1 MNISQ
6 SLIDTLE
13 TELSRLQYLT
23 KDLLD
28 SVKTKLIN
36 IKGIQREQEYE
47 AILEE
52 KKQRPQPTA
61 KKVDYRE
68 QEQSSLLS
76 KLLLGGG
83 LAAAGIGG
91 SLFSGNTEA
100 STNRDFKRNDNPA
113 PGTKPA
119 KELTQI
125 AISKEVTIE
134 GKSLLDAIS
143 VKESQ
148 GRYDVIVGMG
158 SEQGLTEEDKAANR
172 KKGYERAP
180 ATFSDFSKHPGIIG
194 MRTNNGPSTA
204 AGRYQFT
211 KTTWE
216 GLVKKHPD
224 LTNFS
229 PENQDKAAWYL
240 AQEEYLKDTGQ
251 NLQEDLETADANTFA
266 KIEESLKNRWT
277 SLTGGIETNQTNEG
291 FRQAYT
297 DALKVQQ
304 QTQTAEASEIENPQA
319 NVEPVRE
326 SPTNNNNV
334 KQIAESKQKPNV
346 KTVTNNITRETIVT
360 QLAQQT
366 VSGSDTTVSDSLP
379 SPDELKRQY
388 RSLA

>member
-1 MNISQ
+1 MNIPQ
-6 SLIDTLE
+6 NLINTLE
-13 TELSRLQYLT
+13 SELSRLQYLT

-36 IKGIQREQEYE
+36 IKSIQREQEYE

-52 KKQRPQPTA
+52 RKQRPQAIAEKTSVE
-61 KKVDYRE
+61 KE
-68 QEQSSLLS
+68 ESSLLS

-100 STNRDFKRNDNPA
+100 STNRDLKRNDN
-113 PGTKPA
+113 

-148 GRYDVIVGMG
+148 GRYDIIVGMG

-172 KKGYERAP
+172 KKGNERAP

-194 MRTNNGPSTA
+194 MRTDNGPSTA

-224 LTNFS
+224 LTDFS

-277 SLTGGIETNQTNEG
+277 SLTGGIESKQTNEG

>member
-36 IKGIQREQEYE
+36 IKSIQREQEYE

-52 KKQRPQPTA
+52 RKQRPQAIAEKTSVE
-61 KKVDYRE
+61 KEK
-68 QEQSSLLS
+68 SSLLS

-100 STNRDFKRNDNPA
+100 STNRDLKRNDN
-113 PGTKPA
+113 

-148 GRYDVIVGMG
+148 GRYDVIVGEG

-224 LTNFS
+224 LTDFS

-304 QTQTAEASEIENPQA
+304 QTQTAKASEIENPQA
-319 NVEPVRE
+319 KVEPIRE
-326 SPTNNNNV
+326 SPINNNNV

>member
-6 SLIDTLE
+6 SLIDTLK

-36 IKGIQREQEYE
+36 IKSIQREQEYE

-52 KKQRPQPTA
+52 RKQRPQSIA
-61 KKVDYRE
+61 EKVDYQE
-68 QEQSSLLS
+68 QEQSSLLN

-83 LAAAGIGG
+83 IAAGIGG

-100 STNRDFKRNDNPA
+100 STNRDLNRNDN
-113 PGTKPA
+113 

-148 GRYDVIVGMG
+148 GRYDIIVGMG

-194 MRTNNGPSTA
+194 MRTDNGPSTA

-216 GLVKKHPD
+216 ELVKKHPD
-224 LTNFS
+224 LTDFS

-266 KIEESLKNRWT
+266 KIQESLKNRWT

-304 QTQTAEASEIENPQA
+304 QQTQAAEASEIENSQA
-319 NVEPVRE
+319 KVEPIRE
-326 SPTNNNNV
+326 SPINNNNV

-346 KTVTNNITRETIVT
+346 QTVINNITRETIVT
-360 QLAQQT
+360 QIAQQT
-366 VSGSDTTVSDSLP
+366 VSGFDTTVSDSLP

>member
-36 IKGIQREQEYE
+36 IKSIQREQEYE

-52 KKQRPQPTA
+52 RKQRPQAIAEKTSVE
-61 KKVDYRE
+61 KEK
-68 QEQSSLLS
+68 SSLLS

-100 STNRDFKRNDNPA
+100 STNRDLKRNDN
-113 PGTKPA
+113 

-148 GRYDVIVGMG
+148 GRYDVIVGEG

-224 LTNFS
+224 LTDFS

-304 QTQTAEASEIENPQA
+304 QTQTAKASEIENPQA
-319 NVEPVRE
+319 KVEPIRE
-326 SPTNNNNV
+326 SPINNNNV

-360 QLAQQT
+360 QIAQQT

>member
-36 IKGIQREQEYE
+36 IKSIQREQEYE

-52 KKQRPQPTA
+52 RKQRPQAIAEKTSVE
-61 KKVDYRE
+61 KE
-68 QEQSSLLS
+68 ESSLLS

-100 STNRDFKRNDNPA
+100 STNRDFKRNDN
-113 PGTKPA
+113 

-224 LTNFS
+224 LTDFS

-266 KIEESLKNRWT
+266 KIQESLKNQWT

-304 QTQTAEASEIENPQA
+304 QTQTAKASEIENPQA
-319 NVEPVRE
+319 KVEPIRE
-326 SPTNNNNV
+326 SPINNNNV

-360 QLAQQT
+360 QIAQQT